1 GSWIFVGAPGVDGTV
16 TDEGLVYVFKR
27 PVDGWRDDTSHVTL
41 SGPPARVQEN
51 YGFELASDGDLLV
64 VTGPALS
71 HRFPGVA
78 DVYRYDPIRQ
88 RWTFSQDLSASTV
101 LKRGDHFGRAAAI
114 RAAEPGQEALIC
126 IGSTGS
132 DDHGEHSGSVH
143 VFRSV

>member
-1 GSWIFVGAPGVDGTV
+1 
-16 TDEGLVYVFKR
+16 
-27 PVDGWRDDTSHVTL
+27 
-41 SGPPARVQEN
+41 
-51 YGFELASDGDLLV
+51 
-64 VTGPALS
+64 TGPALS

-143 VFRSV
+143 VFRSVDGQAPWTLSARLAPDQARRGDHVGFSLCLSGDILLVGAPQ